1 MSDLA
6 NLLPLVGIALL
17 FWFLII
23 RPTTKRQKE
32 LARMQ
37 AALQVGDEVILTSGV
52 YGVLEAAA
60 RQQLADHPLRAG
72 VQRQRIERT
81 GINGG
86 SHAFV
91 TGGGDGPEGQAVRGA
106 GRLAHGG
113 VQRSRLHRHR
123 RCHSTR
129 PLP

>member
-60 RQQLADHPLRAG
+60 DDH
-72 VQRQRIERT
+72 VRIEVAP
-81 GINGG
+81 G
-86 SHAFV
+86 V
-91 TGGGDGPEGQAVRGA
+91 TIKVARGA
-106 GRLAHGG
+106 IGSI
-113 VQRSRLHRHR
+113 VDRSVA
-123 RCHSTR
+123 
-129 PLP
+129 PEPEEN